1 VHRRIPAVKETDVS
15 RRNRDKRKQKK
26 LRAARRKAARMALF
40 RRARNHLPNAD
51 IILANLPAGPKMSEV
66 LEELVRPFRD
76 PAETLQSYKV
86 LLMMGSLAWNAT
98 LVPASERIALIEKV
112 LSPLPEADRRIG
124 AQLLDDLMLRKERL
138 FPENRRM
145 IIDADVTDDGTG
157 WHLLVASSMEAV
169 RSAPKTDPA
178 AGT

>member
-1 VHRRIPAVKETDVS
+1 MS
-15 RRNRDKRKQKK
+15 QRNRDKRKQKK
-26 LRAARRKAARMALF
+26 LRAARHKAARLTLMQ
-40 RRARNHLPNAD
+40 RARNHLPDAD
-51 IILANLPAGPKMSEV
+51 VILANLPAGPKMSEV
-66 LEELVRPFRD
+66 LGELVRTFRD
-76 PAETLQSYKV
+76 SAETLQSYNV

-98 LVPASERIALIEKV
+98 LVPSSERIALIEEV
-112 LSPLPEADRRIG
+112 LGSLPEADRRIG

-145 IIDADVTDDGTG
+145 IIDYEVTDEETE
-157 WHLLVASSMEAV
+157 WHLQVVSSMEAV